1 MIAAMRNV
9 WILALAQ
16 VFSACGTIML
26 VTFGGIVG
34 THITPVPALATLPLS
49 MSILGL
55 ALSSIPAAVLMR
67 RIGRKP
73 GFIGSA
79 LMATGAAL
87 ICAVS
92 IAHESFAGLCL
103 AGFLLGS
110 NMAFVHQY
118 RFAAT
123 EYVAEL
129 DAGRAVSTVMLGT
142 LVAAWLGPELGDR
155 LRLLGGWAE
164 FSGSFVGLAVL
175 FVLAALVLLT
185 LGPPLPRATVE
196 QAAPRPLRVIA
207 RQPRFVVALLAGLSS
222 YVVMSFIMTATP
234 ISMHVVD
241 GMSVAETKRVIST
254 HLLAMYLPSLAS
266 GWLIRVL
273 GIRMLMSLGIALMGA
288 CVAISTVVGHHFVH
302 YLTGLALLGV
312 GWNFLFVA
320 GTTLLTTTY
329 RPAERFGAQGL
340 NDFTV
345 FGSQAMASLAAG
357 PAITLLGWEQLN
369 LLAIPVLIAMAVAV
383 WWLGDQS
390 ARNGATAPATAAG
403 ATSNK
408 P

>member
-1 MIAAMRNV
+1 
-9 WILALAQ
+9 
-16 VFSACGTIML
+16 ML

-55 ALSSIPAAVLMR
+55 ALSSIPAAAMMR
-67 RIGRKP
+67 RIGRKR

-79 LMATGAAL
+79 LVATCAAL
-87 ICAVS
+87 LAATS
-92 IAHESFAGLCL
+92 IANESFVGLCVS
-103 AGFLLGS
+103 GFLLGS

-123 EYVAEL
+123 EYVAEI
-129 DAGRAVSTVMLGT
+129 DAGKAVSTVMLGT
-142 LVAAWLGPELGDR
+142 LVAAWLGPELGDQ

-164 FSGSFVGLAVL
+164 FSGSFVGLSVL
-175 FVLAALVLLT
+175 CLLAAIVLLA
-185 LGPPLPRATVE
+185 LGPPSQRATVE
-196 QAAPRPLRVIA
+196 QAPPRPLRVIA
-207 RQPRFVVALLAGLSS
+207 AQPRFIVALLAGLSS

-273 GIRMLMSLGIALMGA
+273 GIRLMMYLGVALMGV
-288 CVAISTVVGHHFVH
+288 CVLISSVVGHHFVH

-329 RPAERFGAQGL
+329 RPAERFSAQGL

-345 FGSQAMASLAAG
+345 FGSQAIASLAAG

-369 LLAIPVLIAMAVAV
+369 LLAIPVLLGMLLAV
-383 WWLGDQS
+383 WRLGHHTTHPDK
-390 ARNGATAPATAAG
+390 NVATGVATTSG
-403 ATSNK
+403 ATSNN

>member
-1 MIAAMRNV
+1 MRNV

-16 VFSACGTIML
+16 AFSACGTIML

-34 THITPVPALATLPLS
+34 TQITPIPALATLPLS
-49 MSILGL
+49 MSILGV
-55 ALSSIPAAVLMR
+55 ALCSLPAAALMR

-73 GFIGSA
+73 GFVGSA
-79 LMATGAAL
+79 LVATCAAL
-87 ICAVS
+87 ICAFS
-92 IAHESFAGLCL
+92 IAHESFIGLCV

-110 NMAFVHQY
+110 NMAFVQQY

-123 EYVAEL
+123 EYVSEL

-175 FVLAALVLLT
+175 LLLGALVLLA
-185 LGPPLPRATVE
+185 LEAPLPRATVE

-207 RQPRFVVALLAGLSS
+207 AQPRYIVALLAGLSS

-234 ISMHVVD
+234 ISMHVLD
-241 GMSVAETKRVIST
+241 GMSVGETKRVIST

-273 GIRMLMSLGIALMGA
+273 GTRMMMYLGIACMGT
-288 CVAISTVVGHHFVH
+288 CVIISSVVGHHFVH

-312 GWNFLFVA
+312 GWNFLFVS

-329 RPAERFGAQGL
+329 RPAERFAAQGL
-340 NDFTV
+340 NDFTI
-345 FGSQAMASLAAG
+345 FGSQAIASFAAG
-357 PAITLLGWEQLN
+357 PAITLLGWRPLN
-369 LLAIPVLIAMAVAV
+369 LIAVPVLVGMLFAV
-383 WWLGDQS
+383 WRLGKHSHQP
-390 ARNGATAPATAAG
+390 ARNGTAAAATASG